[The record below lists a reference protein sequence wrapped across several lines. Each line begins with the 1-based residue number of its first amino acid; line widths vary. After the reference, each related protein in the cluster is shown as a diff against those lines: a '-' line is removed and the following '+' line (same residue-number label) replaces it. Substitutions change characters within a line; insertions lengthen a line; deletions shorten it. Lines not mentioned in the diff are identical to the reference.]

1 MDARWACPTVGR
13 RAVARSAYPGPR
25 PAGWIVARTAD
36 PSREAGNSEGKRG
49 ATSVA
54 RDAIEI
60 ERAGPAFARTRS
72 PPARGSPTANEMEF
86 KRETRQNLIQ
96 TFATGDVDGVTV
108 AGLVWLFR
116 RRHGERTLRFETAAQ
131 QLKCSDLDTIEMT
144 NEIDET
150 ASSGAGVPEVVTGP
164 EA

>member
-1 MDARWACPTVGR
+1 
-13 RAVARSAYPGPR
+13 
-25 PAGWIVARTAD
+25 
-36 PSREAGNSEGKRG
+36 
-49 ATSVA
+49 
-54 RDAIEI
+54 
-60 ERAGPAFARTRS
+60 
-72 PPARGSPTANEMEF
+72 MEF